1 MKAWTHLLDKT
12 GVFGSNPKNMF
23 FVFVVVEE
31 HIVYTVDERNPAL
44 VAPQPLINTKFWFS
58 YLH

>member
-1 MKAWTHLLDKT
+1 
-12 GVFGSNPKNMF
+12 MF
-23 FVFVVVEE
+23 FVFVFVVVEE